1 MTILVLVKLIM
12 WRISTT
18 TTTTTTVTTAVTI
31 APASNNNYFNSRE
44 NIFVETV
51 NLPFDTQ
58 TDKSLT
64 TSRTYTIIA
73 CSQVCKRP
81 ISFENIDLIVVANEK
96 DFLFMLMLN
105 IYQVNLQ
112 YCVEHLHLHLHTD
125 ICLNTN
131 TKNKDFYL
139 RECLLD
145 IHLSSIRPSTK
156 HGLPIIRL

>member
-1 MTILVLVKLIM
+1 M
-12 WRISTT
+12 WRISTTTTT

-81 ISFENIDLIVVANEK
+81 ISFWKYRSNCCCKWKGLS
-96 DFLFMLMLN
+96 FH
-105 IYQVNLQ
+105 VN
-112 YCVEHLHLHLHTD
+112 V
-125 ICLNTN
+125 
-131 TKNKDFYL
+131 KYL
-139 RECLLD
+139 SGQFAILCWT
-145 IHLSSIRPSTK
+145 SSFTSAYWHMFK
-156 HGLPIIRL
+156 Y